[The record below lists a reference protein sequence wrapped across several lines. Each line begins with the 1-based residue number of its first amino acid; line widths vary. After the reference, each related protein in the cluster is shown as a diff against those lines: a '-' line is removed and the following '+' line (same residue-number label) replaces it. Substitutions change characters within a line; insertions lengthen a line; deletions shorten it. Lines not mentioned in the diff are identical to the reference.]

1 MRKSILLDILNVLLI
16 MKDQKTDEVE
26 SFILNALS
34 GEILDKNQR
43 NKLKLFYSGL
53 DNFSEREIVI
63 QLANTVLCGN
73 M

>member
-1 MRKSILLDILNVLLI
+1 